1 MIPSPRKAIFL
12 VILLII
18 ILFIVLLIDLL
29 IIYHENSKVSALKMT
44 TKSDYTEA
52 EWRTIKLA
60 AIASGFAVAMADMGV
75 FSSAIEGSTLGTE
88 LSQAGISY
96 PNNELIK
103 SLFSQGEKVEA
114 VNVKVEEIGTN
125 PQEAVDK
132 AKALIIEAIGI
143 LQQKSPE
150 ELSEYKEFCLH
161 LAEKVAN
168 ASGEGL
174 FGTGPKVSS
183 KEKVVIENLKAV
195 LA

>member
-1 MIPSPRKAIFL
+1 MMT
-12 VILLII
+12 
-18 ILFIVLLIDLL
+18 
-29 IIYHENSKVSALKMT
+29 MT
-44 TKSDYTEA
+44 TKADYSEA

-60 AIASGFAVAMADMGV
+60 VIASGFAVAMADMGV

-88 LSQAGISY
+88 LSLAGTIY
-96 PNNELIK
+96 PDNELIK

-125 PQEAVDK
+125 PQEAVNK
-132 AKALIIEAIGI
+132 AKALITEAIEI
-143 LQQKSPE
+143 LKQKAPE
-150 ELSEYKEFCLH
+150 ELPEYKKLCLY

-174 FGTGPKVSS
+174 FGTGPKVSP
-183 KEKVVIENLKAV
+183 KEKVVIENLRAV